1 MIIVMGTIRPFG
13 SLCTM
18 QTISNPPM
26 PPRPPRGPPSRRSH
40 EHEHVGRGTRDAIR
54 AVAARFFADQGYH
67 GTRLHEIAEYVGIQ
81 KASIFHYFAS
91 KEELFRAVLEE
102 GHGQTEAIIRRAL
115 AAEGGWLER
124 ARGLLE
130 AYVDLV
136 SAHPEQAKILLRHS
150 LGDAPDGYDGRSD
163 SDRLLSLVTTFIADG
178 QQAGAF
184 APVDGPTLVLGIVG
198 MVAFFFTSAP
208 VVAPH
213 WILDLSYEERIEHVR
228 RHVVAVF
235 ERALASG
242 AAA

>member
-1 MIIVMGTIRPFG
+1 MRSF
-13 SLCTM
+13 
-18 QTISNPPM
+18 SNHPL
-26 PPRPPRGPPSRRSH
+26 PPRPPRGTPSRRSH
-40 EHEHVGRGTRDAIR
+40 EHEHVGRGTRDAIC
-54 AVAARFFADQGYH
+54 AVAARFFADHGYH

-163 SDRLLSLVTTFIADG
+163 FDRLLSLVTTFIADG

-198 MVAFFFTSAP
+198 SVPFEMPGASSPTPMMDPERSAIVP
-208 VVAPH
+208 AMPSVLSVTRRAIALNVMSLRAATYAP
-213 WILDLSYEERIEHVR
+213 RQ
-228 RHVVAVF
+228 
-235 ERALASG
+235 
-242 AAA
+242 